1 MSRSV
6 TTAVA
11 LAILALPALA
21 LSGQAQDKYPSKPVT
36 MIVPFAPGGA
46 TDIAARAIAE
56 KLSVRLGQNII
67 IDNRAGAG
75 GATGTVLASK
85 APADGYTLLY
95 NASSTMFIVPVLETV
110 QYDPVRD
117 FSVAVRAVKLPLV
130 LAASATLGVK
140 DLKGL
145 RDLLKANPNKYS
157 YGSAGAG
164 TTSHVASAAFAKMIG
179 AEGVEHIPYRGTAPA
194 IVDVIGGRVT
204 YISDAM
210 GPLTEF
216 LKSGQLVGI
225 AITEKERA
233 PQFPNIPTMAEAG
246 LPEFLEYTWTP
257 WSGIYLP
264 KGAPQAII
272 EQINR
277 ETNAALREPE
287 LSKKLVDLGFSTI
300 NEDVATSQALVN
312 SDAKKWTPLLKSL
325 KIAN

>member
-1 MSRSV
+1 MFRTIGAFV
-6 TTAVA
+6 GAAVA
-11 LAILALPALA
+11 FATLPAL
-21 LSGQAQDKYPSKPVT
+21 AQDKYPSKPIT

-56 KLSVRLGQNII
+56 KLSPRLGQNIVVE
-67 IDNRAGAG
+67 NRPGAG
-75 GATGTVLASK
+75 GAVGTVAAAK
-85 APADGYTLLY
+85 APADGYTMLY

-110 QYDPVRD
+110 QFDPVRD
-117 FSVAVRAVKLPLV
+117 FNVAVRAVKLPLV

-145 RDLLKANPNKYS
+145 RDLLKANPNKYA

-164 TTSHVASAAFAKMIG
+164 TTSHVASAAFAQMIG
-179 AEGVEHIPYRGTAPA
+179 AQGVEHIPYRGTAPA
-194 IVDVIGGRVT
+194 IVDVIGGRLA

-233 PQFPNIPTMAEAG
+233 SQFPNIPTMAEAG

-264 KGAPQAII
+264 KAAPKAVL

-277 ETNAALREPE
+277 ETRAALAEPE
-287 LSKKLVDLGFSTI
+287 LAKKLVGLGFSTI
-300 NEDVATSQALVN
+300 DEDVATSQALVN
-312 SDAKKWTPLLKSL
+312 GDARKWAPLLKSL